1 MIKNSHLDNLF
12 EKKCL
17 SRKDGDNFCIAE
29 IDLSKTDLIY
39 QLRLRGLNG
48 NKASFLI
55 KEDSSIFEKLKVG
68 NILEMKYWISGKTKT
83 TKFTRAKVKSIT
95 KRNQEPF
102 KDHHL
107 VVLSLSERRRSRYR
121 RRSSLDQRS
130 KQYQLDTITGG
141 YLKEKLVDQVPP
153 TDQQEKASDIADK
166 DVQNFIPSIRKAYGG
181 LASHY
186 RLGLQFQKRNR
197 HKNAIEVFKKVI
209 LDDTTYIKA
218 YNAIGISYNYLGDC
232 DSAIN
237 SYKLALKI
245 KPNID
250 YVYNNLGYSYFI
262 YGNYDMA
269 IDAFQKAISL
279 NDQNK
284 RYYNNLGLAYT
295 QKGQFELAF
304 EQFINAG
311 DEISA
316 NRKFAKLLYREG
328 KFDQARK
335 YQNKAIQLE
344 ASTDKAA
351 SFPNLSNKK
360 ISNSFPSEEENY
372 SGFRSEADMSDS
384 DQKSSQEKKAPA
396 SEYLPLARS
405 PKKIKFL
412 AEIEVL
418 DRNGFEGL
426 GRGLGNYL
434 KKNGVNLTRLRNVN
448 SFNRT
453 ESKAFYG
460 RGQVED
466 PYRFMPEISYNP
478 NTENVIELKELDNK
492 IKHPNG
498 KDMVTHKGLNSK
510 STKKGSLHPYSIL
523 LSSCRHW
530 DKAQEFLINYQKI
543 GLIPYFARV
552 EPRKNEVWWRI
563 FTGHYKTRQ
572 EALKIKNRRNLSES
586 IVMKTPY
593 TNLIGS
599 FFAAIKATEMLHSIR
614 KLGYSPYFVKTVE
627 REFQLVVG
635 AFQIKIRAAKLKL
648 ELESKGVQNKII
660 ER

>member
-1 MIKNSHLDNLF
+1 MSILKKN
-12 EKKCL
+12 
-17 SRKDGDNFCIAE
+17 GDNFYIAE
-29 IDLSKTDLIY
+29 IELSKIDLIY

-48 NKASFLI
+48 NKASFFI
-55 KEDSSIFEKLKVG
+55 KEDSSIFNKLKVG

-83 TKFTRAKVKSIT
+83 TKFAKAKVKNIT

-107 VVLSLSERRRSRYR
+107 VFLSLSERRRSRYSS
-121 RRSSLDQRS
+121 RSSLDQRS
-130 KQYQLDTITGG
+130 KQHQLDTIVGC
-141 YLKEKLVDQVPP
+141 YSKEKLVDQVPRME
-153 TDQQEKASDIADK
+153 QREKAGDISDK
-166 DVQNFIPSIRKAYGG
+166 DVHNFIPSMRKDDGKIATQ
-181 LASHY
+181 Y
-186 RLGLQFQKRNR
+186 RLGLHFQKKNR
-197 HKNAIEVFKKVI
+197 HKNAIEVLKEVI
-209 LDDTTYIKA
+209 REDATYIKA
-218 YNAIGISYNYLGDC
+218 YNAMGVSYNYLGDC
-232 DSAIN
+232 SRAIH

-245 KPNID
+245 NPNID
-250 YVYNNLGYSYFI
+250 YVYNNLGYSHFI

-269 IDAFQKAISL
+269 IDAFRKAISL

-295 QKGQFELAF
+295 QKGQLDLAF

-316 NRKFAKLLYREG
+316 NHKFAKLLNREG

-344 ASTDKAA
+344 ASTDKTA
-351 SFPNLSNKK
+351 SFPILNNKK
-360 ISNSFPSEEENY
+360 ISNSSPSEEENY
-372 SGFRSEADMSDS
+372 SGFRSAAAISDS
-384 DQKSSQEKKAPA
+384 DQKSSKEKKAPA
-396 SEYLPLARS
+396 SEYLPLSRN
-405 PKKIKFL
+405 PKKIKML

-434 KKNGVNLTRLRNVN
+434 KKNGVNITRLRNVN
-448 SFNRT
+448 SFNHT

-466 PYRFMPEISYNP
+466 PYRFRQEIPNNP
-478 NTENVIELKELDNK
+478 NTKNVIELKDLDNK
-492 IKHPNG
+492 IKHLDG
-498 KDMVTHKGLNSK
+498 KDMVTHNGVNSK
-510 STKKGSLHPYSIL
+510 SIKKVSLHPYSIL
-523 LSSCRHW
+523 LSSCRQW
-530 DKAQEFLINYQKI
+530 DKVQKFLINYQKI
-543 GLIPYFARV
+543 GLIPYFAKV
-552 EPRKNEVWWRI
+552 EPGKNEVWWRI
-563 FTGHYKTRQ
+563 FTGYYKTRK

-586 IVMKTPY
+586 IIMKTPY
-593 TNLIGS
+593 TNLIDS
-599 FFAAIKATEMLHSIR
+599 FSSATKATAMLHGIR

-627 REFQLVVG
+627 KKIQLVAG
-635 AFQIKIRAAKLKL
+635 AFQIKIRAEKLKL